1 MPTLTYIDTHAHLY
15 AEEFEAD
22 RTQVIDKARENGISH
37 ILLPNIDMSSIEPLK
52 SLMAQ
57 YPGYCLGMMGLHPC
71 SVNADFESELQIIEK
86 ELKEG
91 SYLAVGE
98 IGLDYH
104 WDTTYKEQQKEAFS
118 RQLEWAKALG
128 LPVAI
133 HTRSSFDDAISI
145 VEQVQDG
152 NLKGVF
158 HCFGGTVEE
167 GRRIID
173 TGFYLGIGGVAT
185 FKKSNHPEVLPELGI
200 ERIILETDAP
210 YLSPVPYRGKRN
222 ESAYIPNIA
231 EKLATIYES
240 PLSSIATIT
249 STNACSLFGI

>member
-15 AEEFEAD
+15 AEEFETD
-22 RTQVIDKARENGISH
+22 RAQVIDKARESGISH
-37 ILLPNIDMSSIEPLK
+37 ILLPNIDVSSIEPLK
-52 SLMAQ
+52 SLMVQ

-71 SVNADFESELQIIEK
+71 SVNADFEEQLEIIEK
-86 ELKEG
+86 ELNQGK
-91 SYLAVGE
+91 YLAVGE

-118 RQLEWAKALG
+118 RQLEWAKKLG

-133 HTRSSFDDAISI
+133 HTRSSFNDAIAL
-145 VEQVQDG
+145 VEEAQDG

-158 HCFGGTVEE
+158 HCFGGSVEE
-167 GRRIID
+167 GKRIIE

-185 FKKSNHPEVLPELGI
+185 FKKSHHPEVLPELGI

-222 ESAYIPNIA
+222 ESSYIPNIA
-231 EKLATIYES
+231 EKLASIYES

-249 STNACSLFGI
+249 STNARSLFGI